1 MTYAFPSRSPTKSS
15 HQTTAPSPLRHGST
29 ASTSSSE
36 PPSRT
41 STVSSHGSNDFRSV
55 LKSHRRGESGGATS
69 PTKEDM
75 SPSDPS
81 GTYQTMRSMLRPLP
95 QAPVSP
101 PSSPDKATMPVRTS
115 RNGHTSTITTREP
128 TPPPSRSGTLAAHPL
143 LAAEASLQRTHSR
156 SKSHEQFALSRSDG
170 STSPTK
176 SMAHSLAISRSDSV
190 RAPTHR
196 RPKSVHFAPQLD
208 KSDLEDLGKSKTE
221 QLRALSKF
229 ATDNNDDDF
238 TIKSA
243 DQEVVGMHGRR
254 RLQRGAS
261 VKGKKPLSGW
271 AMRTWMDQ
279 QRQFLQAYEYLCHIG
294 EAKQWIEDIIKKQL
308 PPVVQL
314 EEALRD
320 GVTLAEIVQ
329 AMYPKRRIRIF
340 RNPKL
345 QYRHSDNIDLFFQ
358 FVAEVELPELFRFEL
373 VDLYE
378 KKNIPKVIYCIH
390 ALSWLLFRKGIVEF
404 RIGNLVGQLQFEHHE
419 LEEMQKGLDK
429 SGVNMPNFS
438 GMSANFGEPEPE
450 PEPEPVETEQERIER
465 ELAENEAVIAD
476 LQAQIRG
483 AMERVKLGDLMQV
496 LWDNEAFLVDLQSR
510 VRGDFARQIADYKI
524 GMKNFAVNLQ
534 SAARGFAVRSQQRR
548 KRHTW
553 KSQQKEILVL
563 QSLVRAR
570 KARTEVKFIKSQVQ
584 RQENGIRLFQAAVKG
599 ALKRRDIGDQYEE
612 SRQSEVQV
620 KSLQAAIRGALA
632 RKRADDL
639 YTDVMNTEVG
649 VQALQ
654 SAIRGALLR
663 KQVDEQFE
671 ATLEAGRQVDI
682 LQASVRGMLL
692 RRTQR
697 AQVNS
702 LRQEQFTIK
711 ALQGA
716 IRGMAARGK
725 TAQIVEHLSSN
736 EANWTGLQA
745 DIRGRALRSS
755 MEDLRQRL
763 HACEAGIVTL
773 QSVLRGIGARTEM
786 HDTLDALDAQSDSVC
801 KLQSAIRGSLARK
814 RHLSTLEA
822 LEEASEGITDLQS
835 QARGFAVRDHTFDVI
850 CKLRESEDQIT
861 EVQSLGRAF
870 IARASI
876 GRLFMQLEPVEEGI
890 TELQNIARGKL
901 IRTRFQEKK
910 KHYRENMEKV
920 IKVQSFFRARQQG
933 EAYKSLT
940 TGKNP
945 PVNTV
950 KNFVHLLNDSDV
962 DFDEEIEFERLRKT
976 VVQHIRQNEMAE
988 QYIDQLDI
996 KIALLVKN
1004 KITLDEVVK
1013 HQRHFG
1019 GHVGNLLSN
1028 KELASKDPFDL
1039 RALNKNSRRKLE
1051 HYQELFFILQT
1062 QPVYLARL
1070 FRKLREQGVPDQEG
1084 KRIEQLIMG
1093 LFGFTQKRREEYYLL
1108 KLMAKS
1114 IREEVDTCE
1123 SVQDYLRG
1131 NFFWSRLLNSYIRSS
1146 RDRKYLRDLLN
1157 PLIMEIM
1164 ENQDLDLESDP
1175 LQIYRSAINNEEL
1188 RTGRR
1193 SQRPQNISRE
1203 EAINDLETRDTFIAN
1218 LKELRDIADQMLNY
1232 LEDLLHKMPYGMR
1245 FVTQQQFEA
1254 LAARFPHEDHA
1265 YLLQIVGHWLWKTYI
1280 TPALV
1285 APETWAVIDRGLS
1298 FLQKRNLGEVSKVVN
1313 QIVSGRLFGGE
1324 NAENVYLQP
1333 LNPYITEAVERMQ
1346 EIWTNLITLR
1356 PIDSQFDIDE
1366 FNDLYNTE
1374 KPTLYIKLPDIFA
1387 IHQIIANDLPSICTT
1402 QDDTP
1407 LREILRELGSARSN
1421 EYELSGVSTNEI
1433 SLTLN
1438 PKFHEIEDPDAPIK
1452 ALYME
1457 TKRCVLYIIRIQTGP
1472 DLMSIMIKPVTDD
1485 DEDRWAALIHEEMS
1499 LHNTKRAYTEMASS
1513 LLDITTLTYT
1523 ELKRTALSNILKL
1536 EQAGRITR
1544 GNQFQDLLN
1553 EIALDIRT
1561 KHRRRIQRSREIEN
1575 VRATLSA
1582 LDAKSSYLDGKLKSY
1597 NDYIEQAM
1605 LTLQTKK
1612 GKKRFLLPF
1621 TKQYN
1626 HERELQRRGQ
1636 VPRFG
1641 SFKYSARTLLE
1652 KGVLVSWR
1660 GHTDRERG
1668 LDKTNITISC
1678 DEVGVFTIEGSQGST
1693 MVPGASAV
1701 VPLDDLLGF
1710 QFENMQFVHLFGDR
1724 GGASGGGVVDAHGVG
1739 GSSGNGPC
1747 QLNVNLLLHLI
1758 FKKFYRDGGA

>member
-1 MTYAFPSRSPTKSS
+1 MSPAYLSRSPTKPT

-29 ASTSSSE
+29 ASSSSSD

-41 STVSSHGSNDFRSV
+41 STVSSHGSTDFRSV
-55 LKSHRRGESGGATS
+55 LKSHRRTQNGSVSSAA
-69 PTKEDM
+69 KEDI
-75 SPSDPS
+75 SPSDTS
-81 GTYQTMRSMLRPLP
+81 GTFKDMRSMLRPLP
-95 QAPVSP
+95 QAP
-101 PSSPDKATMPVRTS
+101 
-115 RNGHTSTITTREP
+115 
-128 TPPPSRSGTLAAHPL
+128 
-143 LAAEASLQRTHSR
+143 RTHSR
-156 SKSHEQFALSRSDG
+156 SKSHEQFALPRTDG
-170 STSPTK
+170 PTSPTK

-196 RPKSVHFAPQLD
+196 RPKSVHFATQLD

-229 ATDNNDDDF
+229 AADNNEEDF

-243 DQEVVGMHGRR
+243 DQEVV
-254 RLQRGAS
+254 
-261 VKGKKPLSGW
+261 GW

-294 EAKQWIEDIIKKQL
+294 EAKQWIEDIIDKQL

-329 AMYPKRRIRIF
+329 AMHPERPFRIF

-345 QYRHSDNIDLFFQ
+345 QFRHSDNIALFFR
-358 FVAEVELPELFRFEL
+358 FVTEVELPELFRFEL

-390 ALSWLLFRKGIVEF
+390 ALSWLLFRKGMVDF

-429 SGVNMPNFS
+429 SGVSMPNFS

-450 PEPEPVETEQERIER
+450 PEPEPVETEQERVER
-465 ELAENEAVIAD
+465 ELGENEATIAD

-483 AMERVKLGDLMQV
+483 AMERVRLGDLMQV
-496 LWDNEAFLVDLQSR
+496 LWDNEDFFVDVQSR
-510 VRGDFARQIADYKI
+510 VRGDFSRQIADYKI
-524 GMKNFAVNLQ
+524 GMMKFAVNLQ
-534 SAARGFAVRSQQRR
+534 SAARGFAVRTQQRR
-548 KRHTW
+548 KEHSW
-553 KSQQKEILVL
+553 KSKQKEVVIL

-570 KARTEVKFIKSQVQ
+570 RARTEVKFIKSKVQ
-584 RQENGIRLFQAAVKG
+584 RHENGIKLFQAAVKG
-599 ALKRRDIGDQYEE
+599 ALMRRDVGDQHEA
-612 SRQSEVQV
+612 SHQAQDQV
-620 KSLQAAIRGALA
+620 KCLQAAIRGALA

-639 YTDVMNTEVG
+639 YTDVVNTEVG
-649 VQALQ
+649 IQGLQ

-671 ATLEAGRQVDI
+671 ATQEAGRQVEM

-692 RRTQR
+692 RKTQR
-697 AQVNS
+697 AEVNS

-716 IRGMAARGK
+716 IRGMAAREK
-725 TAQIVEHLSSN
+725 TAQIVEHLSGN

-745 DIRGRALRSS
+745 KIRGRALRLS

-763 HACEAGIVTL
+763 QACEAGIVTL
-773 QSVLRGIGARTEM
+773 QSVLRGIGARTELN
-786 HDTLDALDAQSDSVC
+786 DTLDALDAQSDC
-801 KLQSAIRGSLARK
+801 AIQLQSAVRGNLARK
-814 RHLSTLEA
+814 RHLSTLDA
-822 LEEASEGITDLQS
+822 LRETSDGIIDLQS

-850 CKLRESEDQIT
+850 CKLGESEDSIKD
-861 EVQSLGRAF
+861 VQSRVRGFVSRA
-870 IARASI
+870 RI
-876 GRLFMQLEPVEEGI
+876 GRLFMQLEPVEDGI
-890 TELQNIARGKL
+890 TELQNLARGKL

-1039 RALNKNSRRKLE
+1039 KALNKNSRRKLE

-1062 QPVYLARL
+1062 QPQYLARL
-1070 FRKLREQGVPDQEG
+1070 FRRLREQGVAETEG

-1093 LFGFTQKRREEYYLL
+1093 LFGFAQKRREEYYLL
-1108 KLMAKS
+1108 RLMSKS
-1114 IREEVDTCE
+1114 IREEVDMCE

-1131 NFFWSRLLNSYIRSS
+1131 NFFWSRLLNGYIRSP
-1146 RDRKYLRDLLN
+1146 RDRRFLRDLLN

-1164 ENQDLDLESDP
+1164 ENQNLDLESDP
-1175 LQIYRSAINNEEL
+1175 IQIYRSAINNEEL

-1203 EAINDLETRDTFIAN
+1203 EAINDQETRDTFIAN

-1232 LEDLLHKMPYGMR
+1232 LEDMLHKMPYGMR

-1254 LAARFPHEDHA
+1254 LAARFPYDDQT

-1280 TPALV
+1280 QPALV
-1285 APETWAVIDRGLS
+1285 APETWGVIDRGLAP
-1298 FLQKRNLGEVSKVVN
+1298 LQKRNLGEVSKVVN

-1346 EIWTNLITLR
+1346 EIWGNLITLR
-1356 PIDSQFDIDE
+1356 PIDRQFDIDE

-1374 KPTLYIKLPDIFA
+1374 KPTLYIKLPDVFA
-1387 IHQIIANDLPSICTT
+1387 IHQVIANDLPSICTT

-1421 EYELSGVSTNEI
+1421 EYELSGVSSSEI

-1438 PKFHEIEDPDAPIK
+1438 PKFHEIEGKFPGLSFVARLTFADPDAPIK

-1499 LHNTKRAYTEMASS
+1499 LHNTNKRSAYTDMASS

-1536 EQAGRITR
+1536 EAAGRISR

-1575 VRATLSA
+1575 VRATLAA
-1582 LDAKSSYLDGKLKSY
+1582 LDAKSGYLDGKLKSY

-1605 LTLQTKK
+1605 LTLQSKR

-1678 DEVGVFTIEGSQGST
+1678 DEIGVFTIEGSQGST

-1710 QFENMQFVHLFGDR
+1710 QFDNMQFVHLFGDR
-1724 GGASGGGVVDAHGVG
+1724 SGPGGVESHGA
-1739 GSSGNGPC
+1739 GSSSAGAGPC